1 MIWVTFWSICAPCL
15 SRSWTTTRLLSRTA
29 CRESK
34 YQNPNMG
41 ESFSKIKIQ
50 IWEKAFQIS
59 KSKYERKLFKVQ
71 NPNMREIQYQNPN
84 MRESFSNIKI
94 QIWEKLFKYQNPNM
108 KESKYQNPNQE
119 KKNKRKLIKYQN
131 PNILF
136 LKNRLQRNPISK
148 SKYVLSK
155 CEHWEELRMMKLED
169 ELQEWSGRTQSSVM
183 EPRPGGQVGQ
193 RLHWHL
199 CHSTKGPPRSSSLL
213 LLLLYMWIWIKA
225 GWHKNDN
232 ILCVYNWCGD
242 VVCVVRDWT
251 EAINGYWADPGPR

>member
-1 MIWVTFWSICAPCL
+1 MILVTFWSICAPCL

-59 KSKYERKLFKVQ
+59 KSKYERK
-71 NPNMREIQYQNPN
+71 
-84 MRESFSNIKI
+84 
-94 QIWEKLFKYQNPNM
+94 QI
-108 KESKYQNPNQE
+108 SKSKHE
-119 KKNKRKLIKYQN
+119 RKLNKYQN

-213 LLLLYMWIWIKA
+213 LLYA
-225 GWHKNDN
+225 
-232 ILCVYNWCGD
+232 CGF
-242 VVCVVRDWT
+242 
-251 EAINGYWADPGPR
+251 E

>member
-1 MIWVTFWSICAPCL
+1 MILVTFWSICAPCL

-59 KSKYERKLFKVQ
+59 KSKYERK
-71 NPNMREIQYQNPN
+71 
-84 MRESFSNIKI
+84 
-94 QIWEKLFKYQNPNM
+94 QI
-108 KESKYQNPNQE
+108 SKSKHE
-119 KKNKRKLIKYQN
+119 RKLNKYQN

-169 ELQEWSGRTQSSVM
+169 ELQEWSGRTRSSVM

-213 LLLLYMWIWIKA
+213 LLYA
-225 GWHKNDN
+225 
-232 ILCVYNWCGD
+232 CGF
-242 VVCVVRDWT
+242 
-251 EAINGYWADPGPR
+251 E